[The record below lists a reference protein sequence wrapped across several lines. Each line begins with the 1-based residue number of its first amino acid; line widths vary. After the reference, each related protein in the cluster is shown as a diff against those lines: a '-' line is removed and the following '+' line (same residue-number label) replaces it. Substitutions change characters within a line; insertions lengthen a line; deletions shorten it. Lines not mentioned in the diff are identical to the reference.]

1 MPRTRPPSE
10 MALLRYQII
19 SAYLA
24 MDPPRG
30 QRGALLRDL
39 ASRTWMLP
47 DGRELRFAA
56 ETLRGWIRA
65 FRRDGLPAL
74 EDAPRPTPG
83 VQVLDADVQALCA
96 LRRHARG
103 MDITELHSATS
114 PPWGVLEAAGKRLR
128 EIADRTD
135 NFDPDSLPVHQTPP

>member
-30 QRGALLRDL
+30 QRGTLLKEL
-39 ASRTWMLP
+39 ASRTWTLP
-47 DGRELRFAA
+47 DGRELSFAA

-65 FRRDGLPAL
+65 FRRDGLSAL

-83 VQVLDADVQALCA
+83 VQILDDDVQALLCRLKRDVPARSVDRDRGGDRPGQEGSAEA
-96 LRRHARG
+96 LHRAPR
-103 MDITELHSATS
+103 
-114 PPWGVLEAAGKRLR
+114 AAGPR
-128 EIADRTD
+128 
-135 NFDPDSLPVHQTPP
+135 PVWT